1 MIQQQQ
7 TYFLELY
14 RNGMRAA
21 SDIMRTS
28 LENAQRLQAQQ
39 AEAVRSALDENVKS
53 ARELSEAKSLD
64 EIMALQS
71 RVLGRQADMWG
82 RLWRTASENQV
93 AMIGQVQS
101 QVGQLSDTVRQTYAF
116 STRAAE
122 DTAHAIASQAGNAAN
137 AADLNGERTREAAT
151 ARRR

>member
-28 LENAQRLQAQQ
+28 LENMQRIQAQQ
-39 AEAVRSALDENVKS
+39 AEAVHSAIEENVKS
-53 ARELSEAKSLD
+53 TRELAEAKSFD
-64 EIMALQS
+64 EVVALQS
-71 RVLGRQADMWG
+71 RLLGRQAEMWS
-82 RLWRTASENQV
+82 RLLRTASETQMT
-93 AMIGQVQS
+93 MIGQVQN
-101 QVGQLSDTVRQTYAF
+101 QVGQIGDTMRQTYAS

-122 DTAHAIASQAGNAAN
+122 DTARSAASQASNAAN
-137 AADLNGERTREAAT
+137 SARESRERKSA
-151 ARRR
+151 

>member
-28 LENAQRLQAQQ
+28 LENMQRIQAQQ
-39 AEAVRSALDENVKS
+39 AEAVRSAIDENVKS
-53 ARELSEAKSLD
+53 TRELAEAKSFD
-64 EIMALQS
+64 EVVALQS
-71 RVLGRQADMWG
+71 RLLGRQAEMWS
-82 RLWRTASENQV
+82 RLLRTASETQM
-93 AMIGQVQS
+93 AMIGQVQN
-101 QVGQLSDTVRQTYAF
+101 QVGQIGDTMRQNYAS

-122 DTAHAIASQAGNAAN
+122 DTARSAASQAGNAAN
-137 AADLNGERTREAAT
+137 SARESERRERKSA
-151 ARRR
+151 

>member
-28 LENAQRLQAQQ
+28 LENMQRIQAQQ
-39 AEAVRSALDENVKS
+39 AEAVRSAIDENVKS
-53 ARELSEAKSLD
+53 TRELAEAKSFD
-64 EIMALQS
+64 EVVALQS
-71 RVLGRQADMWG
+71 RLLGRQAEMWS
-82 RLWRTASENQV
+82 RLLRAASETQM
-93 AMIGQVQS
+93 AMIGQVQN
-101 QVGQLSDTVRQTYAF
+101 QVGQIGDTMRQTYAS

-122 DTAHAIASQAGNAAN
+122 DTARSAASQAGNAAN
-137 AADLNGERTREAAT
+137 SARESERRERKSA
-151 ARRR
+151 

>member
-28 LENAQRLQAQQ
+28 LENMQRIQAQQ
-39 AEAVRSALDENVKS
+39 AEAVRSAIDENVKS
-53 ARELSEAKSLD
+53 TRELAEAKSFD
-64 EIMALQS
+64 EVVALQS
-71 RVLGRQADMWG
+71 RLLGRQAEMWN
-82 RLWRTASENQV
+82 RLLRAASETQM
-93 AMIGQVQS
+93 AMIGQVQN
-101 QVGQLSDTVRQTYAF
+101 QVGQIGDTMRQNYAS

-122 DTAHAIASQAGNAAN
+122 DTARSAASQAGNAAN
-137 AADLNGERTREAAT
+137 SARESERRERKSA
-151 ARRR
+151 